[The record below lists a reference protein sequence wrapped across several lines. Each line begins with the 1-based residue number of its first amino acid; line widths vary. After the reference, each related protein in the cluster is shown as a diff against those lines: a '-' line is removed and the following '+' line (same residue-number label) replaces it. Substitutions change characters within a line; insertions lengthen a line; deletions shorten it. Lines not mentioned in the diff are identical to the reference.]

1 LEARVTA
8 MAIVRNKALDRRQA
22 VIGKE
27 FPAKVAVV
35 CLMMSKA
42 TQTIAAI

>member
-1 LEARVTA
+1 MTV
-8 MAIVRNKALDRRQA
+8 MAIVRTKALDRRQA

-27 FPAKVAVV
+27 FPARESVV

-42 TQTIAAI
+42 TQTMAGI

>member
-1 LEARVTA
+1 

-27 FPAKVAVV
+27 FTARVAVV
-35 CLMMSKA
+35 CLVMSKA
-42 TQTIAAI
+42 TQTMASIC